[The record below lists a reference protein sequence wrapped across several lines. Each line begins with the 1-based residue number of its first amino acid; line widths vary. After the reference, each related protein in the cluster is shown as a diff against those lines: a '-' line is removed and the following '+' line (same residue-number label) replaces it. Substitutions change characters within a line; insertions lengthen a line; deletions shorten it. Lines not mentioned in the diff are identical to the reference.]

1 MIGETLLH
9 RRFTLALQGDQLA
22 QKGNAFSPARFCR
35 GDDLFGNFIHAILS
49 HPKS

>member
-1 MIGETLLH
+1 MIGKTLLH
-9 RRFTLALQGDQLA
+9 RRFTLALQGDQLS
-22 QKGNAFSPARFCR
+22 QKGNAFSPAGFCR